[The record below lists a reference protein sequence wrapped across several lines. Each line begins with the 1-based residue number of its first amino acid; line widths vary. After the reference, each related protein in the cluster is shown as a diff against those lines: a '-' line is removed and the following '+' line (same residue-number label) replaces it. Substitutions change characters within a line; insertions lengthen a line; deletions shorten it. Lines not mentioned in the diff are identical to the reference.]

1 MQNHVI
7 RLCDNYTILHHSVIV
22 KTYYAKEVSHML
34 KRAPTAFGIA
44 VKTRLLELGQTQ
56 EWLIAACR
64 ERTGMYVDSS
74 TMYKLLTGQL
84 NSYRLEAA
92 VRDILNI
99 PSQDQQKPA

>member
-1 MQNHVI
+1 
-7 RLCDNYTILHHSVIV
+7 
-22 KTYYAKEVSHML
+22 ML

-92 VRDILNI
+92 VRDISEHSQSGPAKTRI
-99 PSQDQQKPA
+99 RKPPSRRGRQGCRADCRLV